1 MFLSGHGLPGEDRRG
16 GDEWKEQAG
25 EGSYTVWG
33 RNRLGEGK
41 EFVISAGCLSL
52 LLVHAV
58 HMGEYLLVLKLY
70 IICRAWV

>member
-1 MFLSGHGLPGEDRRG
+1 MSGHGLLGGDRRG

-33 RNRLGEGK
+33 RNGPGEGK
-41 EFVISAGCLSL
+41 GFVISAGCLSL

-58 HMGEYLLVLKLY
+58 HMGEYLLVLKVS
-70 IICRAWV
+70 IICSAWV